1 MILGHVKGEC
11 HLFAPQEREVLHYPL
26 VEEKSFI
33 YLFIFLNEYSIKR
46 VMNGFIVVFIELQR
60 KSVIYRNI

>member
-1 MILGHVKGEC
+1 VKGEC
-11 HLFAPQEREVLHYPL
+11 HLFAPQEREVLYYPL